1 MNAQQLSERLKRVAA
16 YVPKNAVLAD
26 IGSDHAY
33 LPCYLALKGD
43 IEKGIA
49 GEVVKGPF
57 ESARNQVRQE
67 GLSDVIE
74 VRLANGL
81 AAVESVDGV
90 TAVTIAGMGGP
101 LIASILED
109 GKEKLSGVERLILQ
123 PNVHAKSIREWA
135 ASNGWSIIDEEILK
149 ENDKIYE
156 ILVLEPVSSHVS
168 YSEQELLM
176 GPFLMKEKSAVFM
189 EKWDRESSQWK
200 RILLAMESTEQTVEI
215 LAKKQELIH
224 KIQLTEEVLHGE
236 NT

>member
-16 YVPKNAVLAD
+16 YVPDHAILAD

-33 LPCYLALKGD
+33 LPCYLALKGNLQ
-43 IEKGIA
+43 KGIA
-49 GEVVKGPF
+49 GEVVKGPY
-57 ESARNQVRQE
+57 ESAMKQVQQE
-67 GLSDVIE
+67 GLGNIIE

-81 AAVESVDGV
+81 AAIELTDKV

-101 LIASILED
+101 LIASILDE
-109 GKEKLSGVERLILQ
+109 GKEKLAGVERLILQ
-123 PNVHAKSIREWA
+123 PNVHAKVIREWA
-135 ASNGWSIIDEEILK
+135 AANGWKITEEEILK

-156 ILVLEPVSSHVS
+156 ILVLEPSSSPVS

-176 GPFLMKEKSAVFM
+176 GPFLIKEKPPVFI
-189 EKWDRESSQWK
+189 EKWHRETSQWK
-200 RILLAMESTEQTVEI
+200 RILRSMESTEQTVEI
-215 LAKKQELIH
+215 LTKKQELIN

>member
-16 YVPKNAVLAD
+16 YVPEQAVLAD

-33 LPCYLALKGD
+33 LPCYLALKGN
-43 IEKGIA
+43 IQKGIA
-49 GEVVKGPF
+49 GEVVKGPY
-57 ESARNQVRQE
+57 ESARKQVQQE
-67 GLSDVIE
+67 GLGNTIE

-81 AAVESVDGV
+81 AAIEPADGV
-90 TAVTIAGMGGP
+90 TAITIAGMGGP
-101 LIASILED
+101 LIASILDD
-109 GKEKLSGVERLILQ
+109 GLEKLSGVERLILQ
-123 PNVHAKSIREWA
+123 PNVHAKAIREWA
-135 ASNGWSIIDEEILK
+135 AANGWAIREEEILK

-156 ILVLEPVSSHVS
+156 ILVLEPSSSPVS
-168 YSEQELLM
+168 YTEQELLM
-176 GPFLMKEKSAVFM
+176 GPFLVKEKSPVFI

-215 LAKKQELIH
+215 LAKKRELIN